1 MLDVVRGT
9 LGGGIFLG
17 EDQLVAGL
25 AAGYFQLDGQVAS
38 TVDLAV
44 VEEVDQVRQQL
55 AARLTLEAAR
65 MPGDLLARSLRL
77 DGHLAELN
85 GQATIAAVDVRD
97 SDCAC
102 SCGICK

>member
-1 MLDVVRGT
+1 MLDVIRSA

-17 EDQLVAGL
+17 EDQFIAGL
-25 AAGYFQLDGQVAS
+25 AAGYLQLDGQVAS

-44 VEEVDQVRQQL
+44 VEEIDQIRQQL

-65 MPGDLLARSLRL
+65 MPSDLLARSLRL

-85 GQATIAAVDVRD
+85 GQAAITAADVRD

-102 SCGICK
+102 SCCICK